1 MITVITILMMGH
13 KEAGVAGNVASIV
26 DQGLIGGHV
35 NATKER
41 KVLGIHTMSVITEI
55 SLTEKITEEK
65 IELADPMLVSTMA
78 TTDVSYFLKTLMR
91 IVISILLFEIGIR
104 L

>member
-13 KEAGVAGNVASIV
+13 KEAGVAGNVVSIA

-35 NATKER
+35 NVTKER
-41 KVLGIHTMSVITEI
+41 ETLGIHTMSVIAEI

-65 IELADPMLVSTMA
+65 IELGDPMLVSTMA
-78 TTDVSYFLKTLMR
+78 TTDVSYFKEIMH
-91 IVISILLFEIGIR
+91 IVISIFLN
-104 L
+104 

>member
-13 KEAGVAGNVASIV
+13 KEAGVAGNVVSIA
-26 DQGLIGGHV
+26 DQVLIGGHV
-35 NATKER
+35 NVTKER
-41 KVLGIHTMSVITEI
+41 ETLVIHTMSVTAEI

-78 TTDVSYFLKTLMR
+78 IIDVS
-91 IVISILLFEIGIR
+91 
-104 L
+104 

>member
-13 KEAGVAGNVASIV
+13 KEAGVAGNVASIA

-41 KVLGIHTMSVITEI
+41 ETLGIHTMSVIAEI
-55 SLTEKITEEK
+55 FLTEKITEEK

-78 TTDVSYFLKTLMR
+78 TIDVSYFLK
-91 IVISILLFEIGIR
+91 IVMLIVFSILLFELGIR

>member
-1 MITVITILMMGH
+1 MIIVITILMMGR
-13 KEAGVAGNVASIV
+13 KEAGVAGNVASIA

-41 KVLGIHTMSVITEI
+41 ETLGIHTMSAIAEI
-55 SLTEKITEEK
+55 FLTEKLTEEK

-78 TTDVSYFLKTLMR
+78 TIDVSYFLK
-91 IVISILLFEIGIR
+91 IVMLIAISIHTF
-104 L
+104 